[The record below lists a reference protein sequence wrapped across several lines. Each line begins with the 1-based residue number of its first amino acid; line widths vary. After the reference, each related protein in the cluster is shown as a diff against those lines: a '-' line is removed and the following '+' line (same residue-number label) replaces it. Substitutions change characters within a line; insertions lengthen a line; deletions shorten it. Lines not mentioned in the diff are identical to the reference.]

1 MMDNHKK
8 ANLCLNQDTPEFKG
22 IVLQPG
28 KGGINKHQ
36 FIQAIVDSFKQRF
49 TEQSRKLVKDLAVM
63 DPKQWPDDDS
73 RLLFGDESVVRL
85 CKKFNLP
92 AKTVV
97 QQFRD
102 LKDGKQGGKE
112 YNQLMAIRQTY
123 PASSAEC

>member
-22 IVLQPG
+22 VVLQPG

-36 FIQAIVDSFKQRF
+36 FIQAIVDSMKQRF

-85 CKKFNLP
+85 CKSS
-92 AKTVV
+92 TC
-97 QQFRD
+97 QQK
-102 LKDGKQGGKE
+102 LS
-112 YNQLMAIRQTY
+112 Y
-123 PASSAEC
+123 SSFEI